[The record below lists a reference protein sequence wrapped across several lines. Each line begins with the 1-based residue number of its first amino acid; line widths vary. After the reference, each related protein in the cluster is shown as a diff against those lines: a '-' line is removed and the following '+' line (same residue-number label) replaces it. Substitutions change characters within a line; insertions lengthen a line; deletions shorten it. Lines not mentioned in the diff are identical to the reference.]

1 MKRKREIASISK
13 VMTCLICLD
22 LIEEIECDPSDTYI
36 QVNSRAANIKGTT
49 AKLKKSDIISVNDL
63 LYGLMLPSGNNA
75 AYSLAEN
82 FGEYLKEKY
91 ISQGDPLDH

>member
-1 MKRKREIASISK
+1 
-13 VMTCLICLD
+13 MTCIICLE

-36 QVNSRAANIKGTT
+36 QVNSRAATIKGTS
-49 AKLKKSDIISVNDL
+49 AKLKKSDIISVKDL

-82 FGEYLKEKY
+82 FGEYLKEKNM
-91 ISQGDPLDH
+91 S